1 MWRSVV
7 LSSGGVLGEFQVGAL
22 DELKRRVDAVDL
34 YCGAGV
40 GALNATMLAM
50 DTDLSSA
57 VDSVIA
63 LWDEEILDDGNVF
76 RTGLLGVP
84 GGVLSTLITEGPHA
98 KLGAI
103 DPRPTRNI
111 IERHS
116 NWERLG
122 RRKNWAVSTVSLTD
136 GQLYGVSNDPAL
148 LERTRAPGQT
158 VQLSLDPRSPTFIG
172 AHFHDFVQAAAAVP
186 LMFPPVPLF
195 GHLFCEA
202 GIRDY
207 TPVALAAAGL
217 EAAAAGDPDF
227 EAEVIIIDTSGAA
240 LPTWGRERLDSGREI
255 ALRSM
260 QVMISEMAGNDL
272 TVGIA
277 RLKAAAPNVKV
288 TLIRMPSEFEGFT
301 MDFNDLPVREGLRK
315 LGVTR
320 AQQAFSANAP
330 APS

>member
-22 DELKRRVDAVDL
+22 DELKRRRDSVDL

-63 LWDEEILDDGNVF
+63 LWDEEILDDKNVF
-76 RTGLLGVP
+76 RAGLLGVP
-84 GGVLSTLITEGPHA
+84 GGVLSAIITEGPNA

-103 DPRPTRNI
+103 DPKPTRDI
-111 IERHS
+111 IDRHS
-116 NWERLG
+116 NWDRMG
-122 RRKNWAVSTVSLTD
+122 KRKNWAVASVSLTD
-136 GQLYGVSNDPAL
+136 GQLYGITNDPGL
-148 LERTRAPGQT
+148 LERTRTPAQT
-158 VQLSLDPRSPTFIG
+158 VQLSLDPRSPTYIG
-172 AHFHDFVQAAAAVP
+172 NYFHDFVQAAASVP

-207 TPVALAAAGL
+207 TPVSLAAAGL
-217 EAAAAGDPDF
+217 EAAANGDPDF

-240 LPTWGRERLDSGREI
+240 LPNWGRDRLDSGREI
-255 ALRSM
+255 ALRSL
-260 QVMISEMAGNDL
+260 QVMIAEMAQNDL
-272 TVGIA
+272 EVGIA
-277 RLKAAAPNVKV
+277 RLKAAAPKVVVKH
-288 TLIRMPSEFEGFT
+288 IRMPSEFEGFT
-301 MDFNDLPVREGLRK
+301 MDFNDLLVREGLRK
-315 LGVTR
+315 QGVKQ
-320 AQQAFSANAP
+320 AQRVL
-330 APS
+330 